1 MDTTVHTATGAAVD
15 AQQINY
21 AALIRAYKVVRE
33 FKKLEPNQANETLV
47 HAYEAWRNGEEYA
60 VEKYIAEMV
69 VMEEMM
75 YAFFFGEEINKK
87 LGFELIPPD
96 KHL

>member
-1 MDTTVHTATGAAVD
+1 MNTNVNTATGAAVD
-15 AQQINY
+15 TQQINY

-33 FKKLEPNQANETLV
+33 FKKLKSSQITETLRNS
-47 HAYEAWRNGEEYA
+47 YEAWRNEEKHA
-60 VEKYIAEMV
+60 AEKDIAEMV
-69 VMEEMM
+69 VIDEMM
-75 YAFFFGEEINKK
+75 YAFFFGEEINQK